1 MKIVLNLKKKVD
13 KILDLEF
20 LSYLN
25 HDDFTKKSFSKL
37 ATLYGTEKVL
47 IKDFFD
53 FNIFDVKKQRNHF
66 IVNGSNRFFKN
77 LGFLWENHILEING
91 NTGDYLGAKMKSG
104 QIKIRG
110 YCGNFLGSEMQGGKI
125 EVSRDAGDYVGS
137 PLVGGKNGMNGGQ
150 IFIKG
155 NAGKYLGQLMR
166 RGFIVVKGDVEKS
179 CCFHMIAGTVV
190 IGGYIPENYSIYMK
204 RGSLVLLS
212 HKLKPSKNFV
222 EVGISDSGFIN
233 YLKKFLLD
241 NYKLKVDRNHNI
253 KRYIGDRNNSG
264 IGEII
269 CFECNKYRL
278 FK

>member
-20 LSYLN
+20 LTHLN
-25 HDDFTKKSFSKL
+25 NDDFTKKSFSKL
-37 ATLYGTEKVL
+37 STLYGTEKVL

-53 FNIFDVKKQRNHF
+53 FNILDVEKTRNHF
-66 IVNGSNRFFKN
+66 VINGSNRFFKN

-91 NTGDYLGAKMKSG
+91 NSGDYLGAKMRSG
-104 QIKIRG
+104 QIKIKG
-110 YCGNFLGSEMQGGKI
+110 FCGNFLGSEMQGGTI
-125 EVSRDAGDYVGS
+125 EVSRDAGDFVGS
-137 PLVGGKNGMNGGQ
+137 PLGGGKNGMNGGQ

-190 IGGYIPENYSIYMK
+190 IGGNITENYSNSMK
-204 RGSLVLLS
+204 RGSLILLS
-212 HKLKPSKNFV
+212 HKVKPLKNFV
-222 EVGISDSGFIN
+222 EVDIKDSSFIG
-233 YLKKFLLD
+233 YLKKFLRD
-241 NYKLKVDRNHNI
+241 NYKLKINRNHNL
-253 KRYIGDRNNSG
+253 KRYVGDRNNSG
-264 IGEII
+264 FGEII
-269 CFECNKYRL
+269 CFECDNYPL